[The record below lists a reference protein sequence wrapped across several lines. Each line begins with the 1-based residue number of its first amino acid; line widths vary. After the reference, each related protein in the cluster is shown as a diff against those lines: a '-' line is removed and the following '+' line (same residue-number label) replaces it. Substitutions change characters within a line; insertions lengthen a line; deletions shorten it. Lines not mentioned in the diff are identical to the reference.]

1 MKNMWES
8 RFENLRTLFHLRF
21 AEPSLDLGL
30 CHTKTKRTLLAG
42 VLRLRPGIRLWRRY
56 ARLPLTSELDALC
69 AAYVNRTPLRQGAR
83 NRFKS
88 KAYTAKR
95 KNRGHHTGVLYF
107 LEVQAGFEPA
117 DNGVA
122 DRGLTT
128 WLLHQIFS
136 YCNIITKF
144 FYFVKGERSFLQKR
158 FQKIQRFQKDL
169 KKDRTGNK
177 CA

>member
-1 MKNMWES
+1 MHRRCASFPKQK
-8 RFENLRTLFHLRF
+8 
-21 AEPSLDLGL
+21 A
-30 CHTKTKRTLLAG
+30 LLAKCF
-42 VLRLRPGIRLWRRY
+42 LFWRLRPGIRLWRRY

-128 WLLHQIFS
+128 WLLHQMFS
-136 YCNIITKF
+136 YCNIIAKIF
-144 FYFVKGERSFLQKR
+144 HFVKGGRSFLQKR
-158 FQKIQRFQKDL
+158 FQKIL
-169 KKDRTGNK
+169 KKIVPVINAHKKFWID
-177 CA
+177 

>member
-1 MKNMWES
+1 MHTVKRKRAPHACSIYIKTNT
-8 RFENLRTLFHLRF
+8 FAPLR
-21 AEPSLDLGL
+21 
-30 CHTKTKRTLLAG
+30 
-42 VLRLRPGIRLWRRY
+42 Y
-56 ARLPLTSELDALC
+56 ALC
-69 AAYVNRTPLRQGAR
+69 AIYVIRTPLRQGAR

-128 WLLHQIFS
+128 WLRHQKVGADYGARDSQS
-136 YCNIITKF
+136 YLRAF
-144 FYFVKGERSFLQKR
+144 RSSL
-158 FQKIQRFQKDL
+158 
-169 KKDRTGNK
+169 
-177 CA
+177 